1 MPRNKFD
8 KTPSRMFVLLNGSAI
23 GKSREELGTIIGK
36 GAQTASERLKNPDTL
51 TLGELK
57 RLARK
62 LHIPVEDIRAAIEL

>member
-1 MPRNKFD
+1 MARTKFD

-23 GKSREELGTIIGK
+23 GKSREELGAIIGK

>member
-1 MPRNKFD
+1 MPRTKFD

-23 GKSREELGTIIGK
+23 GKSREELGAIIGK